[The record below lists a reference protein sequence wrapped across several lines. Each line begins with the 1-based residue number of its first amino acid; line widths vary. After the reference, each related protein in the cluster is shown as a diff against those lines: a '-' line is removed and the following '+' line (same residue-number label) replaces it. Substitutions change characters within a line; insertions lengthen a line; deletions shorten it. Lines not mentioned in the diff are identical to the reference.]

1 MSMLPVRRSCL
12 DRRQTVGT
20 PRRARPGLSPS
31 ARSGARAPGASRGG
45 YVASWW
51 RTADPGTGMKVV
63 PKTFADHRTSIH
75 KKRE

>member
-31 ARSGARAPGASRGG
+31 ARSGARAPGASCAAAMSQVGG
-45 YVASWW
+45 GQRIPARV
-51 RTADPGTGMKVV
+51 
-63 PKTFADHRTSIH
+63 
-75 KKRE
+75 

>member
-31 ARSGARAPGASRGG
+31 ARSGARAPALGPVDIQRSQIMAPTRNNM
-45 YVASWW
+45 AAKD
-51 RTADPGTGMKVV
+51 TAV
-63 PKTFADHRTSIH
+63 FS
-75 KKRE
+75 